1 MPRADSPIAMTG
13 QTLGH
18 YRVLEEI
25 GSGGMGEVYRASDD
39 RLRRDVALKVL
50 KPSLVTDQDR
60 LRRFEQEARAA
71 AALSHPNIVAIYDI
85 GMHEGAPYIVSEL
98 LEGQTLRRRLFE
110 GSLPL
115 RQATDYAIQIAQG
128 LVGAHEKRIVHRDL
142 KPENLFITRDGRVK
156 ILDFGIAKL
165 TSPEITE
172 DRSLATMTTQ
182 TKSGSVLGTVAYMSP
197 EQLRGKP
204 VDHRADIFS
213 FGAVLYEMLTGKR
226 AFSGETQVD
235 TMTAVLKEEP
245 PEMTLARQSIPTA
258 FEQIVRHC
266 LEKEPDNRFQSAR
279 DLAFALST
287 VSDVSTSKQIAAFS
301 MRKSR
306 LRKWLPSLAAALLVA
321 AVGVLLGV
329 ALRPVSRPEYRRL
342 TFERGTIYSA
352 HFTSDGR
359 SLVYDASWN
368 GQPLQVYFTP
378 ADSASARPLDLTSAH
393 LLAISRTNELALALH
408 GTHGSHLEIVNGTL
422 ARAPL
427 AGGAPREIV
436 EDVRWADWDPSGE
449 LAVVRDVK
457 GRSRLEY
464 PIGHVVYQSAGWI
477 THIRLSPQGDNIAF
491 MDHPAL
497 WDDRGSVCVVD
508 LAGHMTTLSSGWKSA
523 EGLAWSPDS
532 DEVWFTAAVEAVSN
546 RRLMAA
552 NLSGRVRTI
561 LDLPGGLTLQDVSSD
576 GRVLVTFA
584 NQRLAMEAAVRGSQK
599 VQDLSWYDWTIP
611 RDISNDGQW
620 VLFEESG
627 ARAGLHYAVAIRK
640 LDGSPPVRL
649 GDGSAGG
656 LSPDGKWALSVFTG
670 TPEHVTLLPI
680 GTGQPRDVPI
690 LGLEHV
696 QNGFAHFL
704 SDGEQIL
711 INGNEPGHTVR
722 SYIVD
727 LTEGKPR
734 AITPEGVVGR
744 LVSPDGRYVAG
755 LRAGTSLVIYPVN
768 GGEPRSVPGVDTDLT
783 PAQWAEDGSALYVYR
798 AGELPAK
805 IYHVDIATG
814 KRQLVREIMPT
825 NPAGVVSIAPIV
837 MTRDGSRYVY
847 GYFQSFSVLYVISGL
862 R

>member
-1 MPRADSPIAMTG
+1 MAGSSSIVG

-18 YRVLEEI
+18 YRILERI
-25 GSGGMGEVYRASDD
+25 GAGGMGEVYRARDA
-39 RLRRDVALKVL
+39 RLGRDVAVKIL
-50 KPSLVTDQDR
+50 PPGFSRDEDR

-71 AALSHPNIVAIYDI
+71 AALNHPNILAIFDI
-85 GMHEGAPYIVSEL
+85 GMQDGSPYIVSEL
-98 LEGQTLRRRLFE
+98 LEGETLRQRLLS
-110 GSLPL
+110 GSLPVRL
-115 RQATDYAIQIAQG
+115 AADYALQIAQG
-128 LVGAHEKRIVHRDL
+128 LVAAHEKRIVHRDL

-165 TSPEITE
+165 TLPEVSE
-172 DRSLATMTTQ
+172 DRSLASLTTQ

-197 EQLRGKP
+197 EQLRAKP
-204 VDHRADIFS
+204 VDHRSDIFS

-226 AFSGETQVD
+226 AFSGETHVD

-245 PEMTLARQSIPTA
+245 EMTLARQSIPAT

-266 LEKEPDNRFQSAR
+266 LEKEPENRFQSAR

-287 VSDVSTSKQIAAFS
+287 VSEVSTSKVIPGFS
-301 MRKSR
+301 VRKSR
-306 LRKWLPSLAAALLVA
+306 FRKSLLWLAAALLVG
-321 AVGVLLGV
+321 AVGVLLGGILKP
-329 ALRPVSRPEYRRL
+329 ASSLEYRRL

-352 HFTSDGR
+352 RFTSDGR
-359 SLVYDASWN
+359 SMVYGASWN
-368 GQPLQVYFTP
+368 GRPLQVYFTP

-393 LLAISRTNELALALH
+393 LLAISRSNELALAVH
-408 GTHGSHLEIVNGTL
+408 GTHGSHLEFVNGTL

-427 AGGAPREIV
+427 AGGAPREIL
-436 EDVRWADWDPSGE
+436 EDVRWADWDP
-449 LAVVRDVK
+449 
-457 GRSRLEY
+457 
-464 PIGHVVYQSAGWI
+464 
-477 THIRLSPQGDNIAF
+477 QGDKIAF
-491 MDHPAL
+491 MDHPAR

-508 LAGHMTTLSSGWKSA
+508 LAGHETTLSSGWGS
-523 EGLAWSPDS
+523 EDGLAWSPRG
-532 DEVWFTAAVEAVSN
+532 DEVWFTAVEGGLDRRVMAV
-546 RRLMAA
+546 
-552 NLSGRVRTI
+552 NLSGRLRTI
-561 LDLPGGLTLQDVSSD
+561 LNVPAGLSLQDVSPD

-584 NQRLAMEAAVRGSQK
+584 TERLAMEAVVKGSRE
-599 VQDLSWYDWTIP
+599 VQDLSWFDWTIP

-620 VLFEESG
+620 VLFEESSEP
-627 ARAGLHYAVAIRK
+627 AGPHYAVAIRK

-727 LTEGKPR
+727 LSGGKPR

-755 LRAGTSLVIYPVN
+755 LGAGTGLVIYPVS
-768 GGEPRSVPGVDTDLT
+768 GGEPRSVPGLDTSLT
-783 PAQWAEDGSALYVYR
+783 PAQWSEDGSALYVYR
-798 AGELPAK
+798 DGELPAR
-805 IYHVDIATG
+805 IYRVDIATG
-814 KRQLVREIMPT
+814 KRKFIRELMPSGR
-825 NPAGVVSIAPIV
+825 AGVIDIAPIV
-837 MTRDGSRYVY
+837 LTRDASRFVY
-847 GYFQSFSVLYVISGL
+847 SYYQTLSVLYVISGL
-862 R
+862 K